1 MTKLTFNKIHRN
13 NKKIIRCEK
22 PKKDSINGIDY
33 VKIELKKYIEYIH
46 YDKTKD
52 ELEYEFNNFK
62 YPNLIHIKNINSPKI
77 NLHPNMI
84 FRICAYK
91 DSIPSNAKYIN
102 TISRGVDYGESS
114 NSNFNNCT
122 GIVYGYS
129 YWIESK
135 YELAF
140 NYRIIE
146 DELITNN
153 SSNSHLFS
161 HNQFINYY
169 TDELNN
175 EDSQYNFNDFDDF
188 DDYETFIKSTQDKKV
203 WYSEYNEEEDIYN
216 NYDYDYEYVT
226 YEDYNRIDYNT
237 DTESD
242 SEYNSDLTDT
252 EDMTDYDST

>member
-22 PKKDSINGIDY
+22 PKKDSINDIDY
-33 VKIELKKYIEYIH
+33 VKIELKKYIDYIH

-91 DSIPSNAKYIN
+91 DSIPSNA
-102 TISRGVDYGESS
+102 
-114 NSNFNNCT
+114 
-122 GIVYGYS
+122 
-129 YWIESK
+129 
-135 YELAF
+135 
-140 NYRIIE
+140 
-146 DELITNN
+146 
-153 SSNSHLFS
+153 
-161 HNQFINYY
+161 
-169 TDELNN
+169 NN
-175 EDSQYNFNDFDDF
+175 EDSQYNFDDFDDY

>member
-1 MTKLTFNKIHRN
+1 MNLISKLIVFIS
-13 NKKIIRCEK
+13 ILILFSCEEK
-22 PKKDSINGIDY
+22 ENIVDNDDSD
-33 VKIELKKYIEYIH
+33 
-46 YDKTKD
+46 TP
-52 ELEYEFNNFK
+52 EYE
-62 YPNLIHIKNINSPKI
+62 L
-77 NLHPNMI
+77 L
-84 FRICAYK
+84 YK
-91 DSIPSNAKYIN
+91 EKYIN
-102 TISRGVDYGESS
+102 TISRGVDYGESI

-122 GIVYGYS
+122 GLVYGYS
-129 YWIESK
+129 YWIEPK

-153 SSNSHLFS
+153 LSHSHLFS

-175 EDSQYNFNDFDDF
+175 EDSQYNFDDY

-216 NYDYDYEYVT
+216 NYDYDYEYDP

-237 DTESD
+237 DTDSD